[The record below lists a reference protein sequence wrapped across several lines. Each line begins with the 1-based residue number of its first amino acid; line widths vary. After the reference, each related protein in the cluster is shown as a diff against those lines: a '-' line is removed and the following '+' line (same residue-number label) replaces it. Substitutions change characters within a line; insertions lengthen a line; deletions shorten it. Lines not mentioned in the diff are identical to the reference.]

1 MVGFGHLK
9 GLFQPRTTSPS
20 GCFQCSAIFQ
30 PKPVSL
36 WVIRDC
42 GPPHMGQCYFWQPTA
57 ARGGRSCHHS
67 APIFHC
73 WMDAESLHPQK
84 CCFFPFAAGFLNSL
98 GKKAWEHLLHNSDAS
113 AKPSEGGD
121 VFYLE
126 APSWSCIPKQPHPDF
141 SWRIAALRSGF
152 QPAIPSA
159 AHCSAALLH
168 CCLLFFLKTN
178 ILRS

>member
-1 MVGFGHLK
+1 MDLATSKAFSNLEPHPRLAASSAQQFFNPNPSPFGSFVTVDHHIWGSATSGNPLQQGEVVHATTQHPSSTVGWMQKAFIL
-9 GLFQPRTTSPS
+9 
-20 GCFQCSAIFQ
+20 
-30 PKPVSL
+30 
-36 WVIRDC
+36 
-42 GPPHMGQCYFWQPTA
+42 
-57 ARGGRSCHHS
+57 RGVAS
-67 APIFHC
+67 F
-73 WMDAESLHPQK
+73 L
-84 CCFFPFAAGFLNSL
+84 FAAGFLNSL